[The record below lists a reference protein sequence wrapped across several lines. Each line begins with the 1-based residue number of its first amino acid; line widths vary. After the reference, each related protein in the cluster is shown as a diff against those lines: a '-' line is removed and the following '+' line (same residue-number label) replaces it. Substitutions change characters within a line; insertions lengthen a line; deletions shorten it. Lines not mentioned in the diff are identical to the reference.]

1 MCDAG
6 LDPGPEGF
14 FVFAFFFFFQY
25 YFPVKHI
32 RETMAKFG

>member
-14 FVFAFFFFFQY
+14 FVFAFFFFQY

-32 RETMAKFG
+32 GETMAKFE

>member
-6 LDPGPEGF
+6 LDPGLEGF
-14 FVFAFFFFFQY
+14 FVFAFFLKY

-32 RETMAKFG
+32 RETMAKFE